1 MLNILYSFYFKCSKK
16 KFLGQNDFWGR
27 FLALLFRKIAP
38 FYYNVTSIFCAS
50 GLAKNKNQVPFIVSL
65 TTFPSRIDKVWLVIE
80 TILRQKQKPDKI
92 ILWLYK
98 GEFNEKKSL
107 PSRLLGLEKR
117 GLEIRFCD
125 ENLMP
130 HKKYYYTMLE
140 YPEANVVTV
149 DDDMFYPPDL
159 LFKLMKFHKQYP
171 AAIVCPVT
179 RKIEIENIKMEH
191 YQNWKY
197 TSKNSLPSF
206 TNLMIGV
213 GGVFYPSNSL
223 YPDVLD
229 LEKLKRFALKADDL
243 WLKIMS
249 LKNNT
254 KVVSLAGEYNR
265 FYIPVLHD
273 NDKRLMDFNIGE
285 GQNDLIFNQLMEYYQ
300 IPLTIFEN

>member
-1 MLNILYSFYFKCSKK
+1 MIRIANLLLPYYF
-16 KFLGQNDFWGR
+16 
-27 FLALLFRKIAP
+27 
-38 FYYNVTSIFCAS
+38 FCTK
-50 GLAKNKNQVPFIVSL
+50 GFAKNSLNTTRSSNNEITIVSL

-80 TILRQKQKPDKI
+80 TLLRQKQKPDKI

-98 GEFNEKKSL
+98 GEFNGKKSL
-107 PSRLLGLEKR
+107 PNTLHSLEKR

-130 HKKYYYTMLE
+130 HKKYYYTILE
-140 YPEANVVTV
+140 FPEANVITI
-149 DDDMFYPPDL
+149 DDDIFYPPDL
-159 LFKLMKFHKQYP
+159 LFKLMKFHKNYP
-171 AAIVCPVT
+171 QAILCPIT
-179 RKIEIENIKMEH
+179 RKIEIKNNKIEG
-191 YQNWKY
+191 YQRWKY
-197 TSKNSLPSF
+197 TSNNSLPSF

-223 YPDVLD
+223 HSDILNVSS
-229 LEKLKRFALKADDL
+229 LKRMALRTDDL

-249 LKNNT
+249 LKKQT

-273 NDKRLMDFNIGE
+273 NDKRLMDSNIGE